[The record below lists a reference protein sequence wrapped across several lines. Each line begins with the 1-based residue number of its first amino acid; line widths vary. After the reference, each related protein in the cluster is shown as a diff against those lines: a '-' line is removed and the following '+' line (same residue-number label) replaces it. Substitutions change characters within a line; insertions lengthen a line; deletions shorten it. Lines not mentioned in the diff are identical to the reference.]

1 MKRTITALILLLS
14 LVLSACSMTPE
25 KGNRGVGQLTGQT
38 EREPTFQEMVYT
50 RPDVDALKEAEQEVC
65 SESMSQTD
73 VQALLETLFF
83 YYNQV
88 KHCQTMYHLADIR
101 HSLDLSDQYYKEEYG
116 FCSQFMN
123 QVSESMDTV
132 CRALAQS
139 PVREELEADFFGEG
153 YFDQYLDDQGQITES
168 VWSETLLKL
177 MEEEAQLE
185 AKYYDVLSDLARN
198 QADPDYTQKLA
209 EAVAPIYVE
218 LIQVRQA
225 MAQET
230 GYADYESFAWDWFYY
245 RDYTPQEAEAYVSS
259 IQENLVPL
267 YLQLWNSDFFEK
279 AYSKTVSQE
288 QIRDYVRS
296 AAEHMGGIAETS
308 WEVLTNQEL
317 FDLSAGENKYV
328 GSFELY
334 LASYEVPFIFFYPY
348 GDITDYIGFSH
359 EFGHFINDYVTQESY
374 LSTDNAEVLSQAME
388 YLATSY
394 SEDTGASMLK
404 ILQKMVLA
412 NSLSTYIDQAAYHSF
427 ENRVYKLTK
436 EELTLETLNATYA
449 AVMED
454 FGIELGEGMQTDW
467 AEVPHFFTE
476 PFYVLSYVVSN
487 DIAMQ
492 IYEKELEKAG
502 DGLELFE
509 ELSMQWDDQE
519 FGTLLNGAGIV
530 SPFAPQRMDELKTC
544 FQTKLIDQ
552 LD

>member
-14 LVLSACSMTPE
+14 LMLSACSMTPE

-73 VQALLETLFF
+73 VQALLETLAF

-116 FCSQFMN
+116 FCLQFMN

-394 SEDTGASMLK
+394 SEDTGASVLK